1 MGRTR
6 GTEATASGA
15 GQEEVVAFL
24 SNPQSYQAVERV
36 DRIETH
42 GNLIFLAGQE
52 AWKLKRAV
60 GFAYMDFSTLEKRHA
75 ACMREV
81 AINQHF
87 GSPLYL
93 DCVPIT
99 RSHAGT
105 LAFARDGDIV
115 EWTVHM
121 RRFDQAAL
129 LSHIA
134 RETGIDSALATD
146 VADVVYAAH
155 QVAQR
160 ASSDSGTTSLR
171 RLAASVSGTL
181 SGSAIASPDVE
192 RLEARFSAEINTAA
206 ATLDERASKGFVRR
220 CHGDLHLANIVVWH
234 GRPTLYDAIEF
245 DEAIAT
251 IDTLYDL
258 AFLLMD
264 LDVHGQR
271 PAANIILNRYLWR
284 SGETLDLQGLR
295 ALPLF
300 LTLRA
305 GVRAMVTTDRAAQK
319 SWQARES
326 ELTIAR
332 GYLGAAL
339 DYLQARPPQLI
350 AIGGLS
356 GTGKTTV
363 AANLAPVLGRAPG
376 AVHLRTDLGRKR
388 LAGVNE
394 FERLPASAY
403 SGTARGRIY
412 RALRDDAR
420 SLLTAGHSV
429 IMDAVFAEQDH
440 RQDIEALAREVGVPF
455 RGLWLYASPETL
467 LERVALRSKDASD
480 ATPEV
485 VRRQLGADPGLF
497 TAEWTRIDA
506 EGSLPQTLA
515 AARAVLKEFTSSIP

>member
-1 MGRTR
+1 MARTR
-6 GTEATASGA
+6 ATQAASGA

-24 SNPQSYQAVERV
+24 SNPRSYQAVDRV

-42 GNLIFLAGQE
+42 GNLVFLAGQE

-60 GFAYMDFSTLEKRHA
+60 GFAYMDFSTLEKRRA
-75 ACMREV
+75 ACRREV

-87 GSPLYL
+87 ASPLYL
-93 DCVPIT
+93 DCVPIA

-105 LAFARDGDIV
+105 LAFGHDGDIV

-134 RETGIDSALATD
+134 RETGINSALATD

-160 ASSDSGTTSLR
+160 ASSDSATAYLR
-171 RLAASVSGTL
+171 TLAASVSDTL
-181 SGSAIASPDVE
+181 SRSAIASPELE
-192 RLEARFSAEINTAA
+192 RLEARLSAEIDTAA

-264 LDVHGQR
+264 LDFHGR
-271 PAANIILNRYLWR
+271 RAAANVILNRYLWR
-284 SGETLDLQGLR
+284 SGETLDLQGLN

-319 SWQARES
+319 PCQARKS
-326 ELTIAR
+326 ELAIAR
-332 GYLGAAL
+332 AYLRAAL
-339 DYLQARPPQLI
+339 DYMHTRSPQLI

-356 GTGKTTV
+356 GTGKTTL
-363 AANLAPVLGRAPG
+363 AANLAPELGRAPG
-376 AVHLRTDLGRKR
+376 AVHLRTDLERKR
-388 LAGVNE
+388 LAGAHE

-403 SGTARGRIY
+403 SPTARRGIY
-412 RALRDDAR
+412 QALADDAR
-420 SLLTAGHSV
+420 TVLKAGHSV
-429 IMDAVFAEQDH
+429 IMDAVFTEQDY
-440 RQDIEALAREVGVPF
+440 RQDIEVLAREVGVPF
-455 RGLWLYASPETL
+455 RGLWLYANPETL
-467 LERVALRSKDASD
+467 LERVARRREDASD

-485 VRRQLGADPGLF
+485 VRRQLAGDPGPL
-497 TAEWTRIDA
+497 TADWTRIDA
-506 EGSLPQTLA
+506 TGSLPQTLA
-515 AARAVLKEFTSSIP
+515 AVHAVLQEFSRP

>member
-1 MGRTR
+1 MARR
-6 GTEATASGA
+6 RVTEAAASGA

-36 DRIETH
+36 DCIETH
-42 GNLIFLAGQE
+42 GNLVFLAGQE

-75 ACMREV
+75 ACIQEV

-87 GSPLYL
+87 GSPLYI
-93 DCVPIT
+93 DCVPIA

-105 LAFARDGDIV
+105 LAFGRDGDIV

-129 LSHIA
+129 LRHIA

-160 ASSDSGTTSLR
+160 ASRHSGTTDLR
-171 RLAASVSGTL
+171 RLAASVSETL
-181 SGSAIASPDVE
+181 SRSAIACPEVE
-192 RLEARFSAEINTAA
+192 RLEAGWRAEIDGAA
-206 ATLDERASKGFVRR
+206 ATLDERARQGFVRR

-271 PAANIILNRYLWR
+271 SAANVILNRYLWR
-284 SGETLDLQGLR
+284 SGEILDLQALS

-305 GVRAMVTTDRAAQK
+305 GVRAMVMTDRAAQK
-319 SWQARES
+319 TCQARQS
-326 ELTIAR
+326 ELTIAQ
-332 GYLGAAL
+332 GYLRALL
-339 DYLQARPPQLI
+339 DYLQARPPRLM

-363 AANLAPVLGRAPG
+363 AANLAPELGRAPG
-376 AVHLRTDLGRKR
+376 AVHLRTDLERKR
-388 LAGVNE
+388 LAAAKE

-403 SGTARGRIY
+403 SPAARRRIY
-412 RALRDDAR
+412 RAVRDDAR
-420 SLLTAGHSV
+420 TLLTAGHSV

-440 RQDIEALAREVGVPF
+440 RQDIEALAREIGVPL
-455 RGLWLYASPETL
+455 RGLWLYANPETL
-467 LERVALRSKDASD
+467 LERVARRSKDASD
-480 ATPEV
+480 ATAEV
-485 VRRQLGADPGLF
+485 VRRQLGVAPGPF
-497 TAEWTRIDA
+497 TAEWTSLDA
-506 EGSLPQTLA
+506 GGPLPQTLA
-515 AARAVLKEFTSSIP
+515 AARAVLKKFASSIP

>member
-1 MGRTR
+1 MARTR
-6 GTEATASGA
+6 ATEAAASGR

-24 SNPQSYQAVERV
+24 SNPKSYQAVERV
-36 DRIETH
+36 DSIETH

-75 ACMREV
+75 ACIREV

-93 DCVPIT
+93 DCVPIA
-99 RSHAGT
+99 RSRAGT
-105 LAFARDGDIV
+105 LAFGRDGDIV

-134 RETGIDSALATD
+134 RDAGIDSALATD

-155 QVAQR
+155 QVAQP
-160 ASSDSGTTSLR
+160 ASRGSGTTSLR
-171 RLAASVSGTL
+171 TLAASVSAAL
-181 SGSAIASPDVE
+181 SGSAIAAPDVE
-192 RLEARFSAEINTAA
+192 RLEAGLSTEINTAA

-264 LDVHGQR
+264 LDFHGQR
-271 PAANIILNRYLWR
+271 PAANVILNRYLWR

-295 ALPLF
+295 TLPLF

-319 SWQARES
+319 TCQARES
-326 ELTIAR
+326 ELTSAR
-332 GYLGAAL
+332 GYLRAAL
-339 DYLQARPPQLI
+339 DYLQTRPPQLI

-363 AANLAPVLGRAPG
+363 AARLAPELGRAPG
-376 AVHLRTDLGRKR
+376 AVHLRTDLERKR
-388 LAGVNE
+388 LAGANE

-403 SGTARGRIY
+403 SPMARRHIY
-412 RALRDDAR
+412 QALRDDAR

-440 RQDIEALAREVGVPF
+440 RRDIEGLAREIGVPF
-455 RGLWLYASPETL
+455 RGLWLYADPETL
-467 LERVALRSKDASD
+467 LERVARRRKDASD
-480 ATPEV
+480 ASPDV
-485 VRRQLGADPGLF
+485 VRRQLGADAGPF
-497 TAEWTRIDA
+497 TAEWTSIEA
-506 EGSLPQTLA
+506 GGTLPQTLA
-515 AARAVLKEFTSSIP
+515 AARAVLKELASSIP